1 MINEKLM
8 KGFRSV
14 GGKLK
19 PLILFLN
26 RTPWLVAIILGFVI
40 NFTVESLH
48 RHSLTEG
55 VMHIVKSPLP
65 FLFNTLIVITALSLA
80 GFFKKRYFMTFLLS
94 FIFLGFGIANSV
106 VLANRVTPFEWADLQ
121 IVKLSIIRIYLNVFE
136 IILLVLLI
144 AAAIAALVL
153 FFIKC
158 PKSPVNYF
166 KNAVFS
172 VVCAVLLTTSLVS
185 FRSSGILMSEHVKNL
200 ANAYKDYGFNYCFLC
215 SMLDLGID
223 KPSQYDK
230 DDVQKIVNSL
240 ESAAGS
246 NNEVTS
252 KKDALNNG
260 DKPNIVFL
268 QLETFFDVNHLSNI
282 KFSENPIPNFTRLQK
297 EYTSGYLTVPSIG
310 AGTAN
315 TEFEVISGMSLE
327 YFGVGE
333 YPYKTILQ
341 KNSCESI
348 CFNLAK
354 HGYSSH
360 AIHNNDATFYD
371 RNKVFENLGFDTFTS
386 IEYMQDIEYTSN
398 GWAKDDVLLDCIVDA
413 LDSTESSDLVYTI
426 SVQSHGKYP
435 SDYTEELPITVTGF
449 EDEKINRSFQYYV
462 NQLNEVDAIVGDIL
476 DTLMTRDEKT
486 IVVMFGD
493 HLPSFDITEADL
505 VNGDLFQTEYVIWD
519 NFGMEQVDRNLYTY
533 QLAAEVIGKIG
544 CDEGIMTKL
553 HQNFTE
559 NNKYRTWMEVLQ
571 YDTLYGQKYA
581 YGGENNYPYFA
592 TKIQMGVNKVSLSTV
607 DIDSTNTTVTITGKH
622 FTDYSKILINGK
634 IVTTQKIDNVTLM
647 ATNVKLTAGDYVSV
661 AQIDDDR
668 TILSQTQNYIVG
680 GTIEHPI
687 LSVDTDNII
696 KPRGLS
702 TVAAMA
708 IIVASFAVITL
719 SIAIIIV
726 VRRKKTASKNQEKTN
741 ETTF

>member
-1 MINEKLM
+1 MMKEKII
-8 KGFRSV
+8 KGFRASSE
-14 GGKLK
+14 KLR
-19 PLILFLN
+19 PMFLFLGRN
-26 RTPWLVAIILGFVI
+26 AWLISIILGFLI
-40 NFTVESLH
+40 NFTVECLH
-48 RHSLTEG
+48 RHSLAEG
-55 VMHIVKSPLP
+55 IMHVVKSPLP
-65 FLFNTLIVITALSLA
+65 FLFNTLIVTTSLSLA
-80 GFFKKRYFMTFLLS
+80 GFFKKRYFVTFLLS
-94 FIFLGFGIANSV
+94 FIFMGFGIANSV

-121 IVKLSIIRIYLNVFE
+121 IVNLSIIRIYLNVFE
-136 IILLVLLI
+136 IILLILLI
-144 AAAIAALVL
+144 AAALTALVV

-158 PKSPVNYF
+158 PKSPVRYF
-166 KNAVFS
+166 QNAVFS
-172 VVCAVLLTTSLVS
+172 VACAVLLTASLIG
-185 FRSSGILMSEHVKNL
+185 FRNSGILMSEHVKNL

-246 NNEVTS
+246 NNTVNAQ
-252 KKDALNNG
+252 KDTLNNG
-260 DKPNIVFL
+260 EKPNIVFL

-282 KFSENPIPNFTRLQK
+282 RFSQNPIPNFTRLQK
-297 EYTSGYLTVPSIG
+297 EFTSGYLTVPSIG

-341 KNSCESI
+341 KTTCESI

-386 IEYMQDIEYTSN
+386 IEYMQNVEYTSN
-398 GWAKDDVLLDCIVDA
+398 GWAKDDVLLDCILNA

-435 SDYTEELPITVTGF
+435 WDYTEELPITVTGF
-449 EDEKINRSFQYYV
+449 EDEKVNRAFQYYV
-462 NQLNEVDAIVGDIL
+462 NQLHEVDAIVGDIL

-505 VNGDLFQTEYVIWD
+505 MNGDLFQTEYVIWD
-519 NFGMEQVDRNLYTY
+519 NFGLEQADRNLYTY
-533 QLAAEVIGKIG
+533 QLAADIIGKIG

-553 HQNFTE
+553 HQNFPE

-571 YDTLYGQKYA
+571 YDTLYGEKYA
-581 YGGENNYPYFA
+581 YGGSKHYPYSA

-607 DIDSTNTTVTITGKH
+607 EIDSTNTTVTITGKH

-661 AQIDDDR
+661 AQIDDDK

-680 GTIEHPI
+680 GTVEHPI
-687 LSVDTDNII
+687 LSVDTDNIV
-696 KPRGLS
+696 KPGGLS
-702 TVAAMA
+702 TVGAIA
-708 IIVASFAVITL
+708 IIAASLAVITL
-719 SIAIIIV
+719 SIAVIISV
-726 VRRKKTASKNQEKTN
+726 KRKKANK
-741 ETTF
+741 